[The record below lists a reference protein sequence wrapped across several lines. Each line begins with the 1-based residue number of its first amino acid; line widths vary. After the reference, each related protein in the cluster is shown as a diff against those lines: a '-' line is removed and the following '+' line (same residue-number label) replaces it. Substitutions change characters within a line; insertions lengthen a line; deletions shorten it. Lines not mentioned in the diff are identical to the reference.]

1 MTRNIINLLALIFV
15 IIINYLSNSLPFN
28 QQTTSEIANRL
39 DVLFTPAG
47 YVFSI
52 WGLIYFLLVV
62 WVFRGFSK
70 NRREEP
76 IYTVATPL
84 FVLSC
89 LLNSFWLF
97 LWHYQY
103 FILSVVI
110 MVSLLVTLI
119 FLYKTVKKSATGLGN
134 IVPFSVYLGWVSVA
148 TIANISYVLV
158 DSGWNQFGLSDVF
171 WTVTILFVAAGLA
184 ILFRLRE
191 KDAIFPLVFVW
202 AFIGIGVQNLTS
214 YPLVAYT
221 AFFLATIIFVTA
233 LFGKN
238 KRLFITY
245 VT

>member
-1 MTRNIINLLALIFV
+1 MIRNIINLLALIFV

-39 DVLFTPAG
+39 DVLFTPSG

-52 WGLIYFLLVV
+52 WGLIYFLLAV

-70 NRREEP
+70 KRQNLP
-76 IYTVATPL
+76 IYAAATPL

-119 FLYKTVKKSATGLGN
+119 FLYKTIKKSASSFAD

-158 DSGWNQFGLSDVF
+158 EIGWNRFGLSDVF
-171 WTVTILFVAAGLA
+171 WTVTMLLIATGLA
-184 ILFRLRE
+184 NLFRLRE
-191 KDAIFPLVFVW
+191 KDAVFPLVFVW
-202 AFIGIGVQNLTS
+202 AFIGIGVENLTS
-214 YPLVAYT
+214 YPLVSYT
-221 AFFLATIIFVTA
+221 AFFLATIIFVISF
-233 LFGKN
+233 FGKN
-238 KRLFITY
+238 KRIFIAY

>member
-1 MTRNIINLLALIFV
+1 MTRNIINLFALIFV

-39 DVLFTPAG
+39 EVLFTPSG

-52 WGLIYFLLVV
+52 WGLIYFLLAV

-70 NRREEP
+70 NRRDLP
-76 IYTVATPL
+76 IYAVATPL

-103 FILSVVI
+103 FLLSVVI
-110 MVSLLVTLI
+110 MVSLLITLI
-119 FLYKTVKKSATGLGN
+119 YLYKVVKKSASSFGD

-158 DSGWNQFGLSDVF
+158 EIDWNRFGLSDVF
-171 WTVTILFVAAGLA
+171 WTVTLLLIATGLA

-191 KDAIFPLVFVW
+191 NDAVFPLVFVW
-202 AFIGIGVQNLTS
+202 AI
-214 YPLVAYT
+214 
-221 AFFLATIIFVTA
+221 AF
-233 LFGKN
+233 FGKN
-238 KRLFITY
+238 KRIFIAY